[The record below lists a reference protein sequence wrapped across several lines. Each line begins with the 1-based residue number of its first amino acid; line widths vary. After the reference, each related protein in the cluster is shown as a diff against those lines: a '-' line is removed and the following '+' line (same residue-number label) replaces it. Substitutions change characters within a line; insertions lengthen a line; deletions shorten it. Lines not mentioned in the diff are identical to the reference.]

1 MSMSS
6 RSVIFEGE
14 LYWDCREEFSFTG
27 IRPAS
32 KTVRESAESGYS
44 SENDESSS
52 SSDWKELALEELGET
67 HEVVL
72 SSHHTISR
80 IMVLL
85 LLISIDIFWLLPLN
99 QNRGCS
105 FFVSFLVMTNH

>member
-67 HEVVL
+67 HEVV
-72 SSHHTISR
+72 
-80 IMVLL
+80 
-85 LLISIDIFWLLPLN
+85 
-99 QNRGCS
+99 
-105 FFVSFLVMTNH
+105 